1 MPKRTDISKILIIG
15 SGPII
20 IGQSAEFDYSG
31 TQACKALKSE
41 GFEVVL
47 ANSNP
52 ATIMTDPEIADRTY
66 IEPLT
71 REYLEEII
79 RVERELSSGQGFA
92 ILPTVG
98 GQTALNLA
106 IELSDG
112 GVLEK
117 YNVQLI
123 GANVAAI
130 KKAEDR
136 LYFKDAMQKIG
147 LDVPK
152 SALVNNLKDGLEFAG
167 KIGFPVIVRPSFTL
181 GGSGGGIAYNRE
193 ELLEVLARGL
203 DFSPVHEALIEESVL
218 GWKEY
223 ELEVMRDLRDNV
235 IIICSIE
242 NFDPMGVHTGDSI
255 TVAPAQTLSDRE
267 YQAMRD
273 SAIAVMREIGV
284 ETGGSNIQF
293 GVHPTTGR
301 MVVIEMNPRVSRSS
315 ALASKATGF
324 PIAKIAAKLAVGYTL
339 DEIPNDI
346 TRKTPACFE
355 PTLDY
360 VVVKIPKW
368 QFEKFPGAD
377 ENLGPQMKSVG
388 EVMAIG
394 RTFKEA
400 LLKGVRALDTG
411 KKVGSE
417 KIEPKI
423 LTQRLVTP
431 HPERLSYIR
440 YALRQGHTV
449 KQLAKMTSI
458 DPWFLYQLKEINDM
472 QLEVEKHP
480 MESIPTEVLR
490 GAKRMGFSDGR
501 LAGVWR
507 LDGKGAQE
515 KVRHLRKKH
524 GVLPVYKRVDTCAAE
539 FESFTPYLYS
549 TYEEEDEAAP
559 TDKKKVII
567 LGSGP
572 NRIGQGIEFDYCCCH
587 AAFALRDD
595 GYETIMI
602 NCNPETV
609 STDYD
614 TSDRLYFEPL
624 TLEDVFAICEHEAAS
639 GAPVG
644 VIVQFGGQTPLNLA
658 LPLKASGV
666 NIIGTTPESIDL
678 AEDRKRF
685 GKLLDELDIPQAPG
699 AMAAS
704 VEEAIEGA
712 KRVGYPVLVR
722 PSYVLGGRAM
732 VIAYDEEM
740 VVRYM
745 KEAVEYSHDR
755 PVLIDHFL
763 EDAIEVDV
771 DALSDGE
778 DVVIGGIMQ
787 HIEEAGIHSGDSSCV
802 LPAVDIPEALLAR
815 MRNYTFRLARALKVV
830 GLMNIQFAIPRIAE
844 GLETRTQMDG
854 SGTIYVLEVNPRAS
868 RTVPFV
874 SKATGIPMAKIAAR
888 LMTGRKLREFLPEF
902 IEHSAD
908 LDTGRCYYVKSP
920 VFPWNKFPGVDTVL
934 GPEMKSTGEVM
945 GVADNF
951 GEAFAKAQ
959 AAAGQKLP
967 TQGTV
972 FISVTDHDKPNVT
985 EVSRKFVD
993 MGFKLVATAG
1003 TADVLE
1009 SAGMTVERVYK
1020 VKEGRPNVVDLIKGE
1035 RIHLIV
1041 NTPHGVDPW
1050 FDEQAIRRAAVMARI
1065 PTITTLSA
1073 ARAAAEGIAFL
1084 QRGEVHVQALQ
1095 QLHAERTV
1103 RGRSG

>member
-1 MPKRTDISKILIIG
+1 MPRRTDISKILILG
-15 SGPII
+15 SGPIV

-41 GFEVVL
+41 GYEVVL

-52 ATIMTDPEIADRTY
+52 ATIMTDPEVADRTY

-71 REYLEEII
+71 RDYLEEII
-79 RVERELSSGQGFA
+79 RIEREMSPSAGFA

-106 IELSDG
+106 VELSDG
-112 GVLEK
+112 GILEK
-117 YNVQLI
+117 YNAQLI
-123 GANVAAI
+123 GANIAAI

-136 LYFKDAMQKIG
+136 LFFKDAMQKIG

-167 KIGFPVIVRPSFTL
+167 KIGFPVVIRPSFTL
-181 GGSGGGIAYNRE
+181 GGTGGGLAFNRE
-193 ELLEVLARGL
+193 ELMEVLARGL
-203 DFSPVHEALIEESVL
+203 DLSPVHEALIEESVL

-223 ELEVMRDLRDNV
+223 ELEVMRDLKDNV

-255 TVAPAQTLSDRE
+255 TVAPAQTLTDRE

-273 SAIAVMREIGV
+273 ASIAVIREIGV

-293 GVHPTTGR
+293 GVNPETGR

-346 TRKTPACFE
+346 TRKTPASFE

-377 ENLGPQMKSVG
+377 ESLGPQMKSVG

-411 KKVGSE
+411 RKPGSE

-431 HPERLSYIR
+431 HPERLTYVR
-440 YALRQGHTV
+440 YAIRQGYTV

-472 QLEVEKHP
+472 QLELEKHP
-480 MESIPTEVLR
+480 MDAIPTEVLR
-490 GAKRMGFSDGR
+490 DAKRMGFSDGR
-501 LAGVWR
+501 LASVWR
-507 LDGKGAQE
+507 LNGKGAQE
-515 KVRHLRKKH
+515 KVRHFRKKH
-524 GVLPVYKRVDTCAAE
+524 RVTPVYKRVDTCAAE
-539 FESFTPYLYS
+539 FESYTPYLYS
-549 TYEEEDEAAP
+549 TYEDEDEAAATP
-559 TDKKKVII
+559 KKKVII

-587 AAFALRDD
+587 ASFALHED
-595 GYETIMI
+595 GYETVMI

-624 TLEDVFAICEHEAAS
+624 TLEDVFAVYEHEAS
-639 GAPVG
+639 GGAPVG
-644 VIVQFGGQTPLNLA
+644 VIVQFGGQTPLNLS
-658 LPLKASGV
+658 LPLKAAGV
-666 NIIGTTPESIDL
+666 PIIGTSPESIDL

-685 GKLLDELDIPQAPG
+685 GKLLDELQIPQSPG
-699 AMAAS
+699 AMATS
-704 VEEAIEGA
+704 LEEAVEGA

-732 VIAYDEEM
+732 VIAYDEDT
-740 VVRYM
+740 VTRYM
-745 KEAVEYSHDR
+745 KEAVEYSQDR

-802 LPAVDIPEALLAR
+802 LPAVDIPEPLLQR
-815 MRNYTFRLARALKVV
+815 MREYTFKLARALKVV
-830 GLMNIQFAIPRIAE
+830 GLMNIQFAIPRTPNGGSKGNGAE
-844 GLETRTQMDG
+844 GG
-854 SGTIYVLEVNPRAS
+854 KVYVLEVNPRAS
-868 RTVPFV
+868 RTVPYV
-874 SKATGIPMAKIAAR
+874 SKATGVPMAKIASR
-888 LMTGRKLREFLPEF
+888 LMTGRKLREFLPEN
-902 IEHSAD
+902 IERGTD

-920 VFPWNKFPGVDTVL
+920 VFPWSKFPGVDTVL
-934 GPEMKSTGEVM
+934 GPEMRSTGEVM

-959 AAAGQKLP
+959 ISAGQKLP
-967 TQGTV
+967 TQGSI
-972 FISVTDHDKPNVT
+972 FISVTDHDKPQVAD
-985 EVSRKFVD
+985 VARRFVD

-1009 SAGMTVERVYK
+1009 EAGLNVERVYK

-1035 RIHLIV
+1035 RIHLII
-1041 NTPHGVDPW
+1041 NTPHGAEPW
-1050 FDEQAIRRAAVMARI
+1050 FDEKAIRRAAVTARI
-1065 PTITTLSA
+1065 TTITTLSA
-1073 ARAAAEGIAFL
+1073 ARAAAEGIAAL
-1084 QRGEVHVQALQ
+1084 QRGEVRVQALQ
-1095 QLHAERTV
+1095 HLHAERVTGKH
-1103 RGRSG
+1103 R